1 MPKPNLIS
9 SRQCHS
15 KWSIRQQRRR
25 KGAAPANGPCEV
37 CFCAVHAYSEKL
49 PVAGGARN
57 GRCVL
62 AREMVVLDK
71 AQRRDAG
78 VKLIALARQARD
90 AVEALLAD
98 ATAAV
103 RTGVTVDHQML
114 DAVLDREQRA
124 THGLAWLATYV
135 ESVRQLA
142 AYAERMHAGG
152 TLGEVEELLVRLG
165 IGEYLAQIQGGI
177 PMSQGEIVRPLDL
190 GLAAEAVVA
199 RLAGPL
205 HAFAPDHA
213 QQRARLVELMRKH
226 HGVAVGDCGLDETLA
241 TMREEMRKFADSE
254 IAPQAQQWH
263 RTNSYIPLEV
273 VAQMSELGVF
283 GLTIPP
289 DYGGLGLGKES
300 MCVVSEELSRG
311 YIGVGSLGTRSE
323 IAAELIIGGGTEEQK
338 NRWLPKL
345 ASGEVLPTAVFTEP
359 NSGSDLA
366 SIKTR
371 AVRQDD
377 VYKVYG
383 NKTWITHP
391 VRADLMT
398 LLVRTNPSEPGHRGL
413 SMLLAEKPRG
423 TDDNPFPAAGM
434 SGTEIE
440 VLGYRGMKEYEIA
453 FDGFEVKAENLL
465 GGVEG
470 LGFRQL
476 MQTFESARIQT
487 AARAIGVAQAAM
499 EQALAYA
506 QQRQQFGG
514 PIINFPRVAD
524 KIAMMAVEI
533 MIARQLT
540 YFAARRKDSGKRC
553 DLEAGMA
560 KLLAARVAWANADNA
575 VQIHGGNGFALEFPV
590 SRILCDA
597 RILSIFEGAAEI
609 QAQVIARRLLSAGN

>member
-1 MPKPNLIS
+1 VS
-9 SRQCHS
+9 
-15 KWSIRQQRRR
+15 
-25 KGAAPANGPCEV
+25 
-37 CFCAVHAYSEKL
+37 
-49 PVAGGARN
+49 
-57 GRCVL
+57 
-62 AREMVVLDK
+62 VVLDK
-71 AQRRDAG
+71 GERSDAE
-78 VKLIALARQARD
+78 LIAAARQATQ
-90 AVEALLAD
+90 AAEALLDD

-103 RTGVTVDHQML
+103 RRRVTVDHQL
-114 DAVLDREQRA
+114 DERRLDREQRA
-124 THGLAWLATYV
+124 AHGLAWLATYV

-142 AYAERMHAGG
+142 AYAERASARG

-177 PMSQGEIVRPLDL
+177 PMSQGEIVRPADL
-190 GLAAEAVVA
+190 GLAAEIAAA

-205 HAFAPDHA
+205 QAFATSHVEH
-213 QQRARLVELMRKH
+213 RARLVECMRAH
-226 HGVAVGDCGLDETLA
+226 QDATVGDCGLDETLG
-241 TMREEMRKFADSE
+241 TIREEMRKFADSE

-263 RTNSYIPLEV
+263 RTNSYIPLDV
-273 VAQMSELGVF
+273 IAQMSELGVF
-283 GLTIPP
+283 GLTIPQR
-289 DYGGLGLGKES
+289 YGGLGLGKES

-323 IAAELIIGGGTEEQK
+323 IAAELIMGGGTDEQK
-338 NRWLPKL
+338 ERWLPKL
-345 ASGEVLPTAVFTEP
+345 AAGEVLPTAVFTEP

-366 SIKTR
+366 SIRTR
-371 AVRQDD
+371 AVQHAD
-377 VYKVYG
+377 VYKIYG

-398 LLVRTNPSEPGHRGL
+398 LLVRTNPSEGGHRGL

-423 TDDNPFPAAGM
+423 TDDDPFPAAGI

-440 VLGYRGMKEYEIA
+440 VLGYRGMKEYEMA
-453 FDGFEVKAENLL
+453 FDGFEVKTDNLL

-506 QQRQQFGG
+506 QQRQQFGE
-514 PIINFPRVAD
+514 PIIKFPRVAD
-524 KIAMMAVEI
+524 KLAMMAVEI

-540 YFAARRKDSGKRC
+540 YFAARQKDSGKRC

-560 KLLAARVAWANADNA
+560 KLLAARVAWSNADNA

-590 SRILCDA
+590 SRLLCDA

-609 QAQVIARRLLSAGN
+609 QAQVIARRLLSTSS